1 MDGENIDLRLSVAMD
16 AAKGG
21 APLLK
26 DRRPKLSPGQLWVRR
41 IQARLSL
48 EWPFAALLGS
58 CAASL
63 GWWCLTPAIVE
74 LPSADDEVLL
84 AKVMASRPSQ
94 QSELKL
100 EPAKP
105 KRHVFLPRD
114 LLTLPELRFGPTTES
129 ATIAEEI
136 LVEGQGITLVDAG
149 SEAVPVDSG
158 DAQPAVEIELVD
170 FQPEQESP
178 PNVEI
183 SLETDRAFLDQ
194 IPKAKAAADDEPI
207 QPMLYEEHGSGIIET
222 SAAREDSAE
231 STLIPREI
239 IQSSTENQRPP
250 GARTRFG
257 VIILPRT
264 VVEGDGDILN
274 TIEARIDK

>member
-1 MDGENIDLRLSVAMD
+1 MDEKNIDLPRSIATD
-16 AAKGG
+16 EAKGG

-100 EPAKP
+100 ELAKR
-105 KRHVFLPRD
+105 KQHVFLSRD

-129 ATIAEEI
+129 ATIAEET

-170 FQPEQESP
+170 FQPEQEAP
-178 PNVEI
+178 PNVGI

-194 IPKAKAAADDEPI
+194 IPTAEADDEPI
-207 QPMLYEEHGSGIIET
+207 QPVLYEEHGSGIIAT
-222 SAAREDSAE
+222 STVREDSAE

-239 IQSSTENQRPP
+239 TQSSTENQKPP

-257 VIILPRT
+257 VMILPRT
-264 VVEGDGDILN
+264 EVERDSDILN
-274 TIEARIDK
+274 TIKARIDK